1 MNKLI
6 QAYKDWKLKIMRAQ
20 RDAYSIQVQK
30 YKLKF
35 DAIDRKLKGMDNDK
49 WVKNSVRSPN
59 ATTNTITW

>member
-6 QAYKDWKLKIMRAQ
+6 QAYKDWKLKIMRAK

-35 DAIDRKLKGMDNDK
+35 DAIDRKLKGMDN
-49 WVKNSVRSPN
+49 VK
-59 ATTNTITW
+59 